1 MRLIVKT
8 TTKAHLAVLGTNFFF
23 AANYTFIKYISPALI
38 RPYALNLARVGGSLV
53 LFWIMWLMGK
63 SSARIKKEHIG
74 RFLLC
79 GLTGVAI
86 NQTLFIKGLTL
97 TSTIHASLLILATP
111 LVITVIAFWALKE
124 KLNIFKSVGLVLGIS
139 GSVLLVATK
148 ESSQHASNYLLG
160 DILVLVNSISYAAY
174 FILVK
179 PLMRAYSPLHVIRW
193 VFVFGFLMIL
203 PFGWQEASVVPWSHF
218 NAWHF
223 LSLFA
228 IVFTGTFLAYYFTA
242 YGLQHLGAGVT
253 GTYIY
258 TQPFFA
264 VLISI
269 IVLSEVLTLQKL
281 TAAALIFS
289 GVYLVN
295 RK

>member
-1 MRLIVKT
+1 MKT

-38 RPYALNLARVGGSLV
+38 RPYALNVARVGGSLI
-53 LFWIMWLMGK
+53 LFWIMWLMSK
-63 SSARIKKEHIG
+63 TSARIQKQHIG

-86 NQTLFIKGLTL
+86 NQTLFIKGITL
-97 TSTIHASLLILATP
+97 TSTIHASLLVLATP

-124 KLNIFKSVGLVLGIS
+124 RLNLAKGAGLLLGIS
-139 GSVLLVATK
+139 GAALLVATK

-160 DILVLVNSISYAAY
+160 DLLILINSISYGAY

-203 PFGWQEASVVPWSHF
+203 PFGWHEASEIPWGQF
-218 NAWHF
+218 NATHF

-264 VLISI
+264 VLISM
-269 IVLSEVLTLQKL
+269 IVLSEVLTVQKL
-281 TAAALIFS
+281 LAAALIFS

>member
-1 MRLIVKT
+1 M
-8 TTKAHLAVLGTNFFF
+8 
-23 AANYTFIKYISPALI
+23 
-38 RPYALNLARVGGSLV
+38 
-53 LFWIMWLMGK
+53 MWLMSK
-63 SSARIKKEHIG
+63 SSARIEKKHIG

-79 GLTGVAI
+79 GLTGVAV

-124 KLNIFKSVGLVLGIS
+124 RLNLTKGMGLLLGIS
-139 GSVLLVATK
+139 GSVLLIASK

-179 PLMRAYSPLHVIRW
+179 PLMRVYSPLHVIRW

-203 PFGWQEASVVPWSHF
+203 PFGWQEVVEIQWSQF
-218 NAWHF
+218 GVLHF

-228 IVFTGTFLAYYFTA
+228 IIFTGTFLAYYFTA
-242 YGLQHLGAGVT
+242 YGLQHLGAGIT

-269 IVLSEVLTLQKL
+269 IVLSEVLTWQKMV
-281 TAAALIFS
+281 AAALIFS
-289 GVYLVN
+289 GVFLVN
-295 RK
+295 RNK